1 MTAQDTGQLT
11 NLYVRLGADRA
22 KFDSALA
29 SIGVQAAI
37 SAAGV
42 KAERLKLEG
51 TPTLYVD
58 GKYEVM
64 RSAAISD
71 DDILQ
76 ILDALVVK
84 ARAARRAVQ
93 K

>member
-1 MTAQDTGQLT
+1 MQAKDAEQLT
-11 NLYVRLGADRA
+11 NLYVRLGADRG
-22 KFDSALA
+22 KFTEALA

-37 SAAGV
+37 SAAGA

-58 GKYEVM
+58 GRYQVLTTGAT
-64 RSAAISD
+64 SY
-71 DDILQ
+71 DDIMQ
-76 ILDALVVK
+76 RLDAVIAK
-84 ARAARRAVQ
+84 ARADRKTAQ